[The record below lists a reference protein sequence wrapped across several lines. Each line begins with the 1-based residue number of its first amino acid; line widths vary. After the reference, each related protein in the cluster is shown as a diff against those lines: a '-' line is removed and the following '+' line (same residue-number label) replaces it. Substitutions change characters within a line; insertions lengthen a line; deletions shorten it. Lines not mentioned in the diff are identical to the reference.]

1 MWSND
6 FNQKTIGS
14 KAAYGSEPTFNLDQV
29 LACPACDLLIEN
41 KPVQPGEKLICP
53 RCDEILLA
61 PKSNSVN
68 HSLALA
74 LTGLILF
81 PYAVFMPI
89 MTLDTMG
96 IENSGT
102 IFDGIISTWHTGYWL
117 VAVILAMTSVAFPL
131 IKLFLIFW
139 ISLNLKRKRIPG
151 YLPQMMRIYVHS
163 DEWGMLEV
171 MMIGILVTIIKMHH
185 TAHIHYDTGFFCF
198 TALMLTTLGSSL
210 ALDKTEFWRQI
221 EHGRIQG

>member
-1 MWSND
+1 MAHFKKSPEGVCALSSG
-6 FNQKTIGS
+6 QGS
-14 KAAYGSEPTFNLDQV
+14 RGGVDRIQSSGQLCAGAHMGAAVGCR
-29 LACPACDLLIEN
+29 ADL
-41 KPVQPGEKLICP
+41 
-53 RCDEILLA
+53 
-61 PKSNSVN
+61 
-68 HSLALA
+68 
-74 LTGLILF
+74 
-81 PYAVFMPI
+81 
-89 MTLDTMG
+89 G

-117 VAVILAMTSVAFPL
+117 VAGILAMTSVAFPL

-151 YLPQMMRIYVHS
+151 YLPQMMRIYVHA

-185 TAHIHYDTGFFCF
+185 MAHIHYDTGFFCF
-198 TALMLTTLGSSL
+198 TALMLTALGSSL

-221 EHGRIQG
+221 EHGRTQG